1 MTTIKKYFAPVLV
14 LSAALLLLS
23 CGKDDNGNGG
33 GNGGGE
39 GGDPNPPVPT
49 EKTTVWDSNSLHF
62 AKLFGEV
69 QKVDTLFD
77 GVNTALFDRNGYITS
92 YKIKGYDAANN
103 PVEYA
108 FQCTYNADSLVTSIT
123 SDQMTVTFLY
133 GDHGKYIEVEQDIFE
148 YNQLDYLYVFQPRFL
163 KNLTSVVINAQGQRL
178 EFGFEVSGD
187 RMTVKA
193 PDGTVWSETTYAG
206 EFPAQRV
213 TEYSGEEYKTDDEGN
228 YVKEDGQYVK
238 VSYTAVATETFQFN
252 AENGNLL
259 SYQDEVV
266 KTFEDNTTSTSRTQN
281 LYNDD
286 LFNTIA
292 REGNTVYTYDDFGEY
307 IHIESD
313 MLVSDFTMQRDERNN
328 WYDRTETTVLFGD
341 TFTFRDRRNIS
352 YYSRPAAKRQIKKR
366 DALRPAFYY
375 SGMIRPSSSTV
386 PIRNGSRFSRK
397 KPYIGHRTRKNADPS
412 LRFGPHRASGDSL
425 AASAASSDIPATSA
439 RRRSGISDNRLHTLS
454 YRFSSSICFRFL
466 RMKPL
471 PTEETFHWQRPDR
484 IRNLRAQATASRYGN
499 SGC

>member
-259 SYQDEVV
+259 SY
-266 KTFEDNTTSTSRTQN
+266 
-281 LYNDD
+281 
-286 LFNTIA
+286 
-292 REGNTVYTYDDFGEY
+292 
-307 IHIESD
+307 
-313 MLVSDFTMQRDERNN
+313 
-328 WYDRTETTVLFGD
+328 
-341 TFTFRDRRNIS
+341 
-352 YYSRPAAKRQIKKR
+352 
-366 DALRPAFYY
+366 
-375 SGMIRPSSSTV
+375 
-386 PIRNGSRFSRK
+386 
-397 KPYIGHRTRKNADPS
+397 
-412 LRFGPHRASGDSL
+412 
-425 AASAASSDIPATSA
+425 
-439 RRRSGISDNRLHTLS
+439 
-454 YRFSSSICFRFL
+454 
-466 RMKPL
+466 
-471 PTEETFHWQRPDR
+471 
-484 IRNLRAQATASRYGN
+484 
-499 SGC
+499 

>member
-69 QKVDTLFD
+69 QKVDTLVRRRQHGPVRPQRLYYLVQD
-77 GVNTALFDRNGYITS
+77 QRVRRREQ
-92 YKIKGYDAANN
+92 

-213 TEYSGEEYKTDDEGN
+213 TSTAARIQ
-228 YVKEDGQYVK
+228 DGRRGKLCQGGRAIRQSQLHGRSDRDVP
-238 VSYTAVATETFQFN
+238 VQRRERQPALVQ
-252 AENGNLL
+252 G
-259 SYQDEVV
+259 
-266 KTFEDNTTSTSRTQN
+266 RGGQN
-281 LYNDD
+281 L
-286 LFNTIA
+286 
-292 REGNTVYTYDDFGEY
+292 RG
-307 IHIESD
+307 
-313 MLVSDFTMQRDERNN
+313 
-328 WYDRTETTVLFGD
+328 
-341 TFTFRDRRNIS
+341 
-352 YYSRPAAKRQIKKR
+352 
-366 DALRPAFYY
+366 
-375 SGMIRPSSSTV
+375 
-386 PIRNGSRFSRK
+386 
-397 KPYIGHRTRKNADPS
+397 
-412 LRFGPHRASGDSL
+412 
-425 AASAASSDIPATSA
+425 
-439 RRRSGISDNRLHTLS
+439 
-454 YRFSSSICFRFL
+454 
-466 RMKPL
+466 
-471 PTEETFHWQRPDR
+471 
-484 IRNLRAQATASRYGN
+484 
-499 SGC
+499 

>member
-259 SYQDEVV
+259 S
-266 KTFEDNTTSTSRTQN
+266 KPSRITRPRRARLRTCITTTCSTRSPARATRSTPTTTSGSISTSRATCWSA
-281 LYNDD
+281 
-286 LFNTIA
+286 TSRCSATSGTTGTTA
-292 REGNTVYTYDDFGEY
+292 R
-307 IHIESD
+307 
-313 MLVSDFTMQRDERNN
+313 
-328 WYDRTETTVLFGD
+328 
-341 TFTFRDRRNIS
+341 
-352 YYSRPAAKRQIKKR
+352 K
-366 DALRPAFYY
+366 
-375 SGMIRPSSSTV
+375 RPS
-386 PIRNGSRFSRK
+386 
-397 KPYIGHRTRKNADPS
+397 Y
-412 LRFGPHRASGDSL
+412 
-425 AASAASSDIPATSA
+425 SAIPLLSATDATSA
-439 RRRSGISDNRLHTLS
+439 TISG
-454 YRFSSSICFRFL
+454 
-466 RMKPL
+466 
-471 PTEETFHWQRPDR
+471 RPQNDK
-484 IRNLRAQATASRYGN
+484 
-499 SGC
+499 

>member
-1 MTTIKKYFAPVLV
+1 MTTIKKYFAPALV

-193 PDGTVWSETTYAG
+193 PDGTAWSETTYAG

-259 SYQDEVV
+259 SYKDEVV
-266 KTFEDNTTSTSRTQN
+266 KTFEDNTTSTSQTQN

-328 WYDRTETTVLFGD
+328 WYDRTETTVLFGE

-352 YYSRPAAKRQIKKR
+352 YY
-366 DALRPAFYY
+366 
-375 SGMIRPSSSTV
+375 
-386 PIRNGSRFSRK
+386 
-397 KPYIGHRTRKNADPS
+397 
-412 LRFGPHRASGDSL
+412 
-425 AASAASSDIPATSA
+425 
-439 RRRSGISDNRLHTLS
+439 
-454 YRFSSSICFRFL
+454 
-466 RMKPL
+466 
-471 PTEETFHWQRPDR
+471 
-484 IRNLRAQATASRYGN
+484 
-499 SGC
+499 